1 MAQIC
6 FKDSFIIVLYRAYPR
21 RFKPAEV
28 APDTRAN
35 VHFFGIDNFA
45 VLRRFFFKRGDC
57 CGRFLLRKRV
67 YNQHFRSV
75 RRFIRVP
82 PLNLLFLFLRKHNGG
97 IETLAKS
104 AFIRFVE
111 NKSAGSRL
119 STCPLPLYARVPPQS
134 EHCDTLEG
142 RTRGGLPA
150 ADRRRAAKPPTRV
163 SAAPKRAACAAPN
176 LTTAAFW
183 KVEKGRAWRK
193 PRRGSALAVHSN
205 SNIAYSILQSCPKQ
219 QTLNLAKQ
227 PPTAAFNLPAPP
239 QCPRTA
245 AIRTLQY
252 PRGAHARRSACG
264 RPPQGG
270 EAAHAR
276 FGCAETRGVRRT
288 QPHDCGVLE
297 SGKGQSMEK
306 AAARKR
312 FGVFSQHCRL

>member
-67 YNQHFRSV
+67 YNQHFRSA

-97 IETLAKS
+97 DGALVKLT
-104 AFIRFVE
+104 FIHFVE
-111 NKSAGSRL
+111 NKSAGARL
-119 STCPLPLYARVPPQS
+119 SICPLPLHARVPPQS
-134 EHCDTLEG
+134 ELCDTLEG
-142 RTRGGLPA
+142 RTR
-150 ADRRRAAKPPTRV
+150 
-163 SAAPKRAACAAPN
+163 
-176 LTTAAFW
+176 
-183 KVEKGRAWRK
+183 
-193 PRRGSALAVHSN
+193 
-205 SNIAYSILQSCPKQ
+205 
-219 QTLNLAKQ
+219 
-227 PPTAAFNLPAPP
+227 
-239 QCPRTA
+239 
-245 AIRTLQY
+245 
-252 PRGAHARRSACG
+252 G

-276 FGCAETRGVRRT
+276 FGCAETRSVRRT
-288 QPHDCGVLE
+288 KPHNCGVLE

-306 AAARKR
+306 AAARER
-312 FGVFSQHCRL
+312 FGST

>member
-6 FKDSFIIVLYRAYPR
+6 FKDSFIIGLYRAYPQ
-21 RFKPAEV
+21 RFKLAEV

-67 YNQHFRSV
+67 YNQHFRSA

-82 PLNLLFLFLRKHNGG
+82 PLNLLLLFPRKHNGG
-97 IETLAKS
+97 D
-104 AFIRFVE
+104 
-111 NKSAGSRL
+111 G
-119 STCPLPLYARVPPQS
+119 
-134 EHCDTLEG
+134 
-142 RTRGGLPA
+142 
-150 ADRRRAAKPPTRV
+150 
-163 SAAPKRAACAAPN
+163 
-176 LTTAAFW
+176 
-183 KVEKGRAWRK
+183 
-193 PRRGSALAVHSN
+193 
-205 SNIAYSILQSCPKQ
+205 
-219 QTLNLAKQ
+219 
-227 PPTAAFNLPAPP
+227 AFNLPALP

-245 AIRTLQY
+245 AIRTLRY

-276 FGCAETRGVRRT
+276 FGCTETRGVRRT

-306 AAARKR
+306 AAARER
-312 FGVFSQHCRL
+312 FGST

>member
-6 FKDSFIIVLYRAYPR
+6 FKDSFIIVLYRASPR
-21 RFKPAEV
+21 HFKPAEV

-119 STCPLPLYARVPPQS
+119 STCPLPLNA
-134 EHCDTLEG
+134 
-142 RTRGGLPA
+142 
-150 ADRRRAAKPPTRV
+150 
-163 SAAPKRAACAAPN
+163 
-176 LTTAAFW
+176 
-183 KVEKGRAWRK
+183 
-193 PRRGSALAVHSN
+193 
-205 SNIAYSILQSCPKQ
+205 
-219 QTLNLAKQ
+219 
-227 PPTAAFNLPAPP
+227 
-239 QCPRTA
+239 
-245 AIRTLQY
+245 
-252 PRGAHARRSACG
+252 GA
-264 RPPQGG
+264 PPQGG

-276 FGCAETRGVRRT
+276 SGCAETRGVRRT

-297 SGKGQSMEK
+297 IGKGQSMEK
-306 AAARKR
+306 AAARER

>member
-6 FKDSFIIVLYRAYPR
+6 FKNSFIIVLYRAYPR

-45 VLRRFFFKRGDC
+45 VLRR
-57 CGRFLLRKRV
+57 LLRPLPPAEACSQSAF
-67 YNQHFRSV
+67 YNPLRSV

-82 PLNLLFLFLRKHNGG
+82 PLNRLVLSLRKHNGG
-97 IETLAKS
+97 DGTLVKS
-104 AFIRFVE
+104 AFIRFVK
-111 NKSAGSRL
+111 NKSAGARL
-119 STCPLPLYARVPPQS
+119 STCPLPLHARVPPQS

-150 ADRRRAAKPPTRV
+150 ADRRRAAKPPMRV
-163 SAAPKRAACAAPN
+163 SAQPKRAACAAPN

-183 KVEKGRAWRK
+183 KVGKGRAWRK

-219 QTLNLAKQ
+219 QILNLAKQ
-227 PPTAAFNLPAPP
+227 PPTAAFNLPAPSP
-239 QCPRTA
+239 RPRTA
-245 AIRTLQY
+245 AIRTLRY

-276 FGCAETRGVRRT
+276 FGTAETRSVRRT